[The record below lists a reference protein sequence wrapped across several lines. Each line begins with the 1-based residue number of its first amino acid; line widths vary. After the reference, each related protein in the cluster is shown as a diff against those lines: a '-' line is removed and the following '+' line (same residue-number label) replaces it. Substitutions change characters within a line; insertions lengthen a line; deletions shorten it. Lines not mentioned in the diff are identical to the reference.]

1 VLAAFERVV
10 LPKFCT
16 VIITAKNGEVAPEM
30 VNLSMLVVLN
40 ILVGSTSRSITKM
53 VNAFLKWKNVL

>member
-16 VIITAKNGEVAPEM
+16 IIITAKNGEVAPEM
-30 VNLSMLVVLN
+30 VNMSMLIVLN
-40 ILVGSTSRSITKM
+40 VLVGRTSRSITKM
-53 VNAFLKWKNVL
+53 VIAFLKWKNVL